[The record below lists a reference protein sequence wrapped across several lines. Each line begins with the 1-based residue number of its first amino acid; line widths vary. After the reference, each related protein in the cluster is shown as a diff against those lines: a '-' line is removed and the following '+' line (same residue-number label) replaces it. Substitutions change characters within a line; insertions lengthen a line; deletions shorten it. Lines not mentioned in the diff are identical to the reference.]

1 MRTSQPGAADSSAS
15 LWSVPPAKLEDAA
28 AVVAAAVAAK
38 KLQAEPATAAH
49 KRQRTSGPSTPAR
62 PLVAAAEGR
71 RAKHKRKRAPAA
83 GRGAAGAGAA
93 AAGAGVRRMQQEQRQ
108 SAQQQQ
114 AAAVRHHHHRQVAQQ
129 QAPAAAAAAVAPGT
143 RAPAAGTARTAGTAG
158 GEQRAAAE
166 PTPAP
171 AAAARAPAPA
181 LAATAAAAAAA
192 VARVPQPPGA
202 GGGRAPVPEDPA
214 VPWVAAQLDGPST
227 GAMQLAQALNRLGAW
242 AGLKPAQVRGGN
254 GFLHR
259 QPHASALDAIYA
271 AASSLCTY
279 QPHPEPDE
287 CLHCSSPKQC
297 AAFGKV
303 FVGLSPADRT
313 MWYTMLREAAE
324 QQVGSAPCDGVQ
336 SGARSG
342 CVDAVQAL
350 MHTRGLGAE
359 QCTQCVAGRVACG
372 ERTPTAFHARLVA
385 MLPGRRDGVEAG
397 VRGWRTAGKRCCLSL
412 MPSLVLEASACTAL
426 SGSSS
431 SSSSSQ
437 RRQPPVVQQVC
448 CALQSKLDVYHAS
461 VSRRFQQQ

>member
-1 MRTSQPGAADSSAS
+1 MQNSSPAGASTSDTCS
-15 LWSVPPAKLEDAA
+15 WSVPEAKHKEAA
-28 AVVAAAVAAK
+28 AIVAAAVAAK
-38 KLQAEPATAAH
+38 KLPAVSPEELRARQHSSAPRKHGRPPLDAAHMRRTKHKKQRVPAGGSGTTAA
-49 KRQRTSGPSTPAR
+49 
-62 PLVAAAEGR
+62 AAA
-71 RAKHKRKRAPAA
+71 PAGA
-83 GRGAAGAGAA
+83 GRG
-93 AAGAGVRRMQQEQRQ
+93 RMQQEQCQ
-108 SAQQQQ
+108 PAQQQQ
-114 AAAVRHHHHRQVAQQ
+114 GAAVRHHHHRQVGQQ
-129 QAPAAAAAAVAPGT
+129 QAPAAGAAAAAAGA
-143 RAPAAGTARTAGTAG
+143 RAPAAG
-158 GEQRAAAE
+158 
-166 PTPAP
+166 
-171 AAAARAPAPA
+171 AARAPAPA

-202 GGGRAPVPEDPA
+202 GRGRAPVPEDPA

-242 AGLKPAQVRGGN
+242 AGLKPAQVHGGD

-259 QPHASALDAIYA
+259 QHRASALDAIYA

-279 QPHPEPDE
+279 QPHPEPDD

-359 QCTQCVAGRVACG
+359 QCTQRVAGRVACG
-372 ERTPTAFHARLVA
+372 ERTPTAFHACLVA
-385 MLPGRRDGVEAG
+385 MLPGRRDGVEAD
-397 VRGWRTAGKRCCLSL
+397 VRGWRTAGRRCCLSL

-426 SGSSS
+426 SSSSS

-448 CALQSKLDVYHAS
+448 CALQSKLDVYHVS
-461 VSRRFQQQ
+461 VSRHFQQQ